1 MSQSH
6 PHRTWLQRMDHS
18 EPNSGSDSAKE
29 KTRSLASCDD
39 PMKAQLL
46 PCTHPLRPSITHQPD
61 SQSLWPLLGVHG
73 KALLEAFG
81 SVSLNL
87 QQRERELWF
96 EVMQKYGWLTAL
108 VTCRILQETCMMPSN
123 SVRQIFFG
131 CKSKVQVNRRTENLT
146 RLPGGGGVTNP

>member
-18 EPNSGSDSAKE
+18 QMNLPNSGSDSAKE

-39 PMKAQLL
+39 STKVQLP
-46 PCTHPLRPSITHQPD
+46 PCTHPLRPSLTHQLD

-73 KALLEAFG
+73 RALLEAVG
-81 SVSLNL
+81 SASLNL
-87 QQRERELWF
+87 QHRERELWF

-108 VTCRILQETCMMPSN
+108 VTCRILQETCTRPSK

-131 CKSKVQVNRRTENLT
+131 L
-146 RLPGGGGVTNP
+146 